1 MSSGH
6 SIENGRG
13 PLVLIVEDHPD
24 TQSMVAEHLTGRG
37 FEVVVAADG
46 ITAMQIVRDR
56 RPRLVYLDLNLP
68 HISGYDVC
76 EQIRADP
83 ELEDIAILMTS
94 ARHTVDVHAYSLEA
108 GADVY
113 MPKPYNFEELTDQVE
128 RLCDRGRERASLVPD
143 STTGPKIGVSVAT

>member
-1 MSSGH
+1 MSSGQ
-6 SIENGRG
+6 SIESGPG

-24 TQSMVAEHLTGRG
+24 TQSMVAEHLTEHG
-37 FEVVVAADG
+37 FEVLVAADG
-46 ITAMQIVRDR
+46 LTAMQIVRDR
-56 RPRLVYLDLNLP
+56 RPELVYLDVNLP

-94 ARHTVDVHAYSLEA
+94 ARHSIDVHAYSLEA

-113 MPKPYNFEELTDQVE
+113 MPKPYNFQQLTEQVE
-128 RLCDRGRERASLVPD
+128 RLCGRVRPAPVSDAP
-143 STTGPKIGVSVAT
+143 TGPKIGVGVAT

>member
-1 MSSGH
+1 MSSGQ
-6 SIENGRG
+6 SIEGGRG
-13 PLVLIVEDHPD
+13 ALVLVVEDHPD
-24 TQSMVAEHLTGRG
+24 TQSMVAEHLTERG

-56 RPRLVYLDLNLP
+56 RPDIVYLDVNLP

-83 ELEDIAILMTS
+83 ELKDTAIVMTS
-94 ARHTVDVHAYSLEA
+94 ARHSIDVHAYSLEA

-113 MPKPYNFEELTDQVE
+113 MPKPYNFEQLTEHFE
-128 RLCDRGRERASLVPD
+128 RLCRRGRTTLVPQAP
-143 STTGPKIGVSVAT
+143 TGPKIGVSVAT

>member
-1 MSSGH
+1 MSSSL

-13 PLVLIVEDHPD
+13 LLVLVVEDHPD
-24 TQSMVAEHLTGRG
+24 TQSMVAEHLTERG

-46 ITAMQIVRDR
+46 ITAMQIIRDR
-56 RPRLVYLDLNLP
+56 RPRLVYLDVNLP

-83 ELEDIAILMTS
+83 ELNDVAVLMTS
-94 ARHTVDVHAYSLEA
+94 ARHSIDVHAYSLEA

-113 MPKPYNFEELTDQVE
+113 MPKPYNFNELMGHVE
-128 RLCDRGRERASLVPD
+128 RLCGRERPTLVPEP
-143 STTGPKIGVSVAT
+143 STGPKIGVSVAT